1 LFRIILIRII
11 IRIILNDGVIVMK
24 VVHTSGKRKTAI
36 ARGTVREGT
45 GKVRI
50 NKVPLELY
58 SPELARLK
66 LTEPLELAGE
76 VANQVDISIRVNGGG
91 VMGQA
96 EAARMVIAKGL
107 VQWTQDMDLKE
118 IYTQYDRTMLVGDPR
133 RSEPKKYGGP
143 GARARK
149 QKSYR

>member
-1 LFRIILIRII
+1 MKK
-11 IRIILNDGVIVMK
+11 VI
-24 VVHTSGKRKTAI
+24 HTSGKRKTAI
-36 ARGTVREGT
+36 ARGKFRA
-45 GKVRI
+45 GKGRVRI
-50 NKVPLELY
+50 NKSPVELY
-58 SPELARLK
+58 DPELARLK
-66 LTEPLELAGE
+66 IQEPLTLAGDLLDKI
-76 VANQVDISIRVNGGG
+76 DIDVRVVGGG

-107 VQWTQDMDLKE
+107 VQWTSDMELKE
-118 IYTQYDRTMLVGDPR
+118 KFNQYDRTMLVGDPR

>member
-1 LFRIILIRII
+1 MK
-11 IRIILNDGVIVMK
+11 IV
-24 VVHTSGKRKTAI
+24 HASGKRKTAI
-36 ARGTVREGT
+36 ARGTIKEGT
-45 GKVRI
+45 GRVRI
-50 NKVPLELY
+50 NKKPLELY

-66 LTEPLELAGE
+66 LQEPLNIAGDI
-76 VANQVDISIRVNGGG
+76 VDNVDITVRVRGGG
-91 VMGQA
+91 VMSQA

-107 VQWTQDMDLKE
+107 VQYTNDKDLKE
-118 IYTQYDRTMLVGDPR
+118 KYVQYDRTMLVGDPR

>member
-1 LFRIILIRII
+1 MMKK
-11 IRIILNDGVIVMK
+11 VI
-24 VVHTSGKRKTAI
+24 HTSGKRKTAI
-36 ARGTVREGT
+36 ARGKFRV
-45 GKVRI
+45 GKGRVRI
-50 NKVPLELY
+50 NKRPVELY
-58 SPELARLK
+58 DPELARLK
-66 LTEPLELAGE
+66 IQEPLTIAAELLD
-76 VANQVDISIRVNGGG
+76 NVDIDVKVVGGG

-107 VQWTQDMDLKE
+107 IEWTSDMELKE
-118 IYTQYDRTMLVGDPR
+118 KFNQYDRTMLVGDPR

>member
-1 LFRIILIRII
+1 MKK
-11 IRIILNDGVIVMK
+11 VI
-24 VVHTSGKRKTAI
+24 HTSGKRKTAI
-36 ARGTVREGT
+36 ARGKFRA
-45 GKVRI
+45 GKGRVRI
-50 NKVPLELY
+50 NKSPVELY
-58 SPELARLK
+58 DPELARLK
-66 LTEPLELAGE
+66 IKEPLTLAGE
-76 VANQVDISIRVNGGG
+76 LLDNVDIDVRVLGGG

-107 VQWTQDMDLKE
+107 VLWTSDMELKE
-118 IYTQYDRTMLVGDPR
+118 KFNQYDRTMLVGDPR

>member
-1 LFRIILIRII
+1 MKK
-11 IRIILNDGVIVMK
+11 VI
-24 VVHTSGKRKTAI
+24 HTSGKRKTAI
-36 ARGTVREGT
+36 ARGKFREGK
-45 GKVRI
+45 GRVRI
-50 NKVPLELY
+50 NKRPVELY
-58 SPELARLK
+58 DPELARLK
-66 LTEPLELAGE
+66 IQEPLTIAAELID
-76 VANQVDISIRVNGGG
+76 NVDIDVKVVGGG

-107 VQWTQDMDLKE
+107 VEWTSDMELKE
-118 IYTQYDRTMLVGDPR
+118 KFNQYDRTMLVGDPR

>member
-1 LFRIILIRII
+1 MMKK
-11 IRIILNDGVIVMK
+11 VI
-24 VVHTSGKRKTAI
+24 HTSGKRKTAI
-36 ARGTVREGT
+36 ARGKIRA
-45 GKVRI
+45 GKGRVRI
-50 NKVPLELY
+50 NKSPVELY
-58 SPELARLK
+58 DPELARLK
-66 LTEPLELAGE
+66 IQEPLTLAGDLL
-76 VANQVDISIRVNGGG
+76 NDVDIDVRVAGGG

-107 VQWTQDMDLKE
+107 VQWTSDMELKE
-118 IYTQYDRTMLVGDPR
+118 KYNQYDRTMLVGDPR

>member
-1 LFRIILIRII
+1 
-11 IRIILNDGVIVMK
+11 MK

-50 NKVPLELY
+50 NKVPLALY

>member
-1 LFRIILIRII
+1 MKK
-11 IRIILNDGVIVMK
+11 VI
-24 VVHTSGKRKTAI
+24 HTSGKRKTAI
-36 ARGTVREGT
+36 ARGRFRV
-45 GKVRI
+45 GKGRVRI
-50 NKVPLELY
+50 NKRPVELY
-58 SPELARLK
+58 DPELARLK
-66 LTEPLELAGE
+66 IQEPLTIAAELLD
-76 VANQVDISIRVNGGG
+76 NVDIDVKVVGGG

-107 VQWTQDMDLKE
+107 VQWTSDMELKE
-118 IYTQYDRTMLVGDPR
+118 KFNQYDRTMLVGDPR

>member
-1 LFRIILIRII
+1 
-11 IRIILNDGVIVMK
+11 MSK

-45 GKVRI
+45 GKVRV
-50 NKVPLELY
+50 NRKPVELY

-66 LTEPLELAGE
+66 IFEPIELAGDL
-76 VANQVDISIRVNGGG
+76 VDSVDINIRVIGGG

-107 VQWTQDMDLKE
+107 VEYFGDMNLKDR
-118 IYTQYDRTMLVGDPR
+118 YVQYDRTMLVEDPR
-133 RSEPKKYGGP
+133 RSESKKFGGP

>member
-1 LFRIILIRII
+1 
-11 IRIILNDGVIVMK
+11 MK
-24 VVHTSGKRKTAI
+24 IVHTSGKRKTAI
-36 ARGTVREGT
+36 ARGTIKEGT
-45 GKVRI
+45 SRVRI
-50 NKVPLELY
+50 NKKPLELY

-66 LTEPLELAGE
+66 LQEPLNIAGDI
-76 VANQVDISIRVNGGG
+76 VDNVDITVRVRGGG
-91 VMGQA
+91 VMSQA

-107 VQWTQDMDLKE
+107 VQYTNDKDLKE
-118 IYTQYDRTMLVGDPR
+118 KYVQYDRTMLVGDPR

>member
-1 LFRIILIRII
+1 
-11 IRIILNDGVIVMK
+11 MAK

-36 ARGTVREGT
+36 ARGTVQEGK
-45 GKVRI
+45 GRIRI
-50 NKVPLELY
+50 NKQPLELY

-66 LTEPLELAGE
+66 LTEPLSLAGDD
-76 VANQVDISIRVNGGG
+76 VVNNVDINVKVIGGG

-107 VQWTQDMDLKE
+107 VQWTNDMSLKE
-118 IYTQYDRTMLVGDPR
+118 KYIQYDRTMLVGDPR

>member
-1 LFRIILIRII
+1 MKK
-11 IRIILNDGVIVMK
+11 VI
-24 VVHTSGKRKTAI
+24 HTSGKRKTAI
-36 ARGTVREGT
+36 ARGKFRA
-45 GKVRI
+45 GKGRVRI
-50 NKVPLELY
+50 NKSPVELY
-58 SPELARLK
+58 DPELARLK
-66 LTEPLELAGE
+66 IEEPLTLA
-76 VANQVDISIRVNGGG
+76 ADYLNDVDIDVRVVGGG

-107 VQWTQDMDLKE
+107 VLWTSDMELKE
-118 IYTQYDRTMLVGDPR
+118 KFNQYDRTMLVGDPR

>member
-1 LFRIILIRII
+1 
-11 IRIILNDGVIVMK
+11 MK

-36 ARGTVREGT
+36 ARGTVKEGT
-45 GKVRI
+45 GRVII
-50 NKVPLELY
+50 NKQPLELY

-66 LTEPLELAGE
+66 LEEPLDIAGDI
-76 VANQVDISIRVNGGG
+76 VDNVDITVRVRGGG

-107 VQWTQDMDLKE
+107 VQYTNDMDLKDKY
-118 IYTQYDRTMLVGDPR
+118 IHYDRTMLVGDPR
-133 RSEPKKYGGP
+133 RSEPKKFGGP

>member
-1 LFRIILIRII
+1 
-11 IRIILNDGVIVMK
+11 MK

-36 ARGTVREGT
+36 ARGTVKEGT
-45 GKVRI
+45 GRIRI
-50 NKVPLELY
+50 NKKPLELY

-66 LTEPLELAGE
+66 LQEPLDIAGDI
-76 VANQVDISIRVNGGG
+76 VNNVDITVRVRGGG

-107 VQWTQDMDLKE
+107 VQYTNDMDLKDK
-118 IYTQYDRTMLVGDPR
+118 YVHYDRTMLVGDPR

>member
-1 LFRIILIRII
+1 MS
-11 IRIILNDGVIVMK
+11 N

-36 ARGTVREGT
+36 ARGTVREGK
-45 GKVRI
+45 GRVRV
-50 NKVPLELY
+50 NKKPVELY

-66 LTEPLELAGE
+66 IMEPLTLAGD
-76 VANQVDISIRVNGGG
+76 VVDSVDINVRVIGGG

-107 VQWTQDMDLKE
+107 VEWTNDMGLKD
-118 IYTQYDRTMLVGDPR
+118 IYSQHDRTMLVGDPR
-133 RSEPKKYGGP
+133 RSETKKYGGP
-143 GARARK
+143 GARARN

>member
-1 LFRIILIRII
+1 MMKK
-11 IRIILNDGVIVMK
+11 VI
-24 VVHTSGKRKTAI
+24 HTSGKRKTAI
-36 ARGTVREGT
+36 ARGRFRV
-45 GKVRI
+45 GKGRVRI
-50 NKVPLELY
+50 NKSPVELY
-58 SPELARLK
+58 DPELARLK
-66 LTEPLELAGE
+66 IKEPLTLAGDLLD
-76 VANQVDISIRVNGGG
+76 NVDIDVRVLGGG

-107 VQWTQDMDLKE
+107 VDWTSDMELKE
-118 IYTQYDRTMLVGDPR
+118 KFNQYDRTMLVGDPR